1 MARGCGEGCATG
13 VEVAAFEVARG
24 GEDTGEVATRP
35 VAAEDVGEVVLD
47 TARDTAVLP
56 LALALLLLLL
66 LLGLLVLVLL
76 LLPLEGA
83 PLEEPAALPA
93 LGPAAAL
100 ALPPPLGPAL
110 PVFSLGRGSL

>member
-1 MARGCGEGCATG
+1 
-13 VEVAAFEVARG
+13 VARG

-66 LLGLLVLVLL
+66 LLQGLLVLVLL

>member
-1 MARGCGEGCATG
+1 M
-13 VEVAAFEVARG
+13 AAFEVARG

-35 VAAEDVGEVVLD
+35 VAAGEVVLD